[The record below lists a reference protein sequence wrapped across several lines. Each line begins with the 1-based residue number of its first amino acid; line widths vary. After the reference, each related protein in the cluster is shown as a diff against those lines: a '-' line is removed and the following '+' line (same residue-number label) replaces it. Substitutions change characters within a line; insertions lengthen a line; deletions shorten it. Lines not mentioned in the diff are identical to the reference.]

1 MGIRG
6 GRGFVGEALW
16 RPVAKAM
23 ALFVGLV
30 SVSAAIGV
38 GGSWTFGIK
47 VLVVVALLL
56 LTLLISVL
64 YKACRLYKKVDRPLS
79 VRKVSEGSHYF
90 KDEVVVLLEQSD
102 NVLDGDI
109 LTLFVREGDAEVPV
123 CLLSVEAIT
132 DLGFPQSVVFF
143 SFTDDPLL
151 DYLSDE
157 SRLEQLQ
164 AKRGV
169 TRKHLE
175 LYLEWSFPVH

>member
-6 GRGFVGEALW
+6 GRGFVGETLW
-16 RPVAKAM
+16 RPIAKAM

-64 YKACRLYKKVDRPLS
+64 YVAYLLYKKVDRPLS
-79 VRKVSEGSHYF
+79 VRKVSRGTHSF
-90 KDEVVVLLEQSD
+90 KNTVIVLLERSD
-102 NVLDGDI
+102 NVLVGDI
-109 LTLFVREGDAEVPV
+109 LTLFVREGDVEVPV
-123 CLLSVEAIT
+123 CLISVETIT
-132 DLGFPQSVVFF
+132 NLGFPQSVVFF
-143 SFTDDPLL
+143 SFTDEPLL

-169 TRKHLE
+169 KKEHLNG
-175 LYLEWSFPVH
+175 

>member
-1 MGIRG
+1 M
-6 GRGFVGEALW
+6 GEALW

-79 VRKVSEGSHYF
+79 VRKVSEGIHYY
-90 KDEVVVLLEQSD
+90 ENNVMVLLERSD
-102 NVLDGDI
+102 NVLVGDV
-109 LTLFVREGDAEVPV
+109 LTLFIREGDVETPV
-123 CLLSVEAIT
+123 CLLSVEMIT
-132 DLGFPQSVVFF
+132 NLGFPQSVVFV
-143 SFTDDPLL
+143 SFTGPSVL

-157 SRLEQLQ
+157 SRLEQLH
-164 AKRGV
+164 AKRV
-169 TRKHLE
+169 VKKEHLNG
-175 LYLEWSFPVH
+175 

>member
-6 GRGFVGEALW
+6 GRGFVGETLW
-16 RPVAKAM
+16 RPIAKAM

-64 YKACRLYKKVDRPLS
+64 YVAYLLYKKIDRPLS
-79 VRKVSEGSHYF
+79 VRKVSKGTHYY
-90 KDEVVVLLEQSD
+90 ENNVVVLLERSD
-102 NVLDGDI
+102 NVLVGDI
-109 LTLFVREGDAEVPV
+109 LTMFVREGDVEVPV
-123 CLLSVEAIT
+123 CLISVETIT
-132 DLGFPQSVVFF
+132 NLGFPQSVVFF
-143 SFTDDPLL
+143 SFTDEPLL

-164 AKRGV
+164 AKRV
-169 TRKHLE
+169 VKKEHLNG
-175 LYLEWSFPVH
+175 

>member
-6 GRGFVGEALW
+6 GQGFVGETLW
-16 RPVAKAM
+16 RPIAKAM

-47 VLVVVALLL
+47 VLVVVAFLL

-64 YKACRLYKKVDRPLS
+64 YVAYLLYKKIDRPLS
-79 VRKVSEGSHYF
+79 VRKVSRGTHSF
-90 KDEVVVLLEQSD
+90 KNTVIVLLERSD
-102 NVLDGDI
+102 NVLVGDVLI
-109 LTLFVREGDAEVPV
+109 LFVREGDVEIPI

-132 DLGFPQSVVFF
+132 NLGFPQSMVF
-143 SFTDDPLL
+143 SLITDDLS

-157 SRLEQLQ
+157 SRQEQLY

-169 TRKHLE
+169 TRRD
-175 LYLEWSFPVH
+175 LEWLITQ

>member
-6 GRGFVGEALW
+6 GRGFVGETLW
-16 RPVAKAM
+16 RPIAKAM

-64 YKACRLYKKVDRPLS
+64 YVAYILYKKVDRPLS
-79 VRKVSEGSHYF
+79 VRKVSRGTHYF
-90 KDEVVVLLEQSD
+90 KDEVMVLLEQSD
-102 NVLDGDI
+102 TVLDGDI
-109 LTLFVREGDAEVPV
+109 LTLFVREGDVEVPV
-123 CLLSVEAIT
+123 CLISVETIT
-132 DLGFPQSVVFF
+132 NLGFPQSVVFF
-143 SFTDDPLL
+143 SFTDEPLL

-169 TRKHLE
+169 TKEHLE
-175 LYLEWSFPVH
+175 WLIKEQALR

>member
-6 GRGFVGEALW
+6 GRGFVGETLW
-16 RPVAKAM
+16 RPIAKAM

-64 YKACRLYKKVDRPLS
+64 YVAYLLYKKVDRPLS
-79 VRKVSEGSHYF
+79 VRKVSKGTHYY
-90 KDEVVVLLEQSD
+90 ENNVMVLLERSD
-102 NVLDGDI
+102 NVLVGDV
-109 LTLFVREGDAEVPV
+109 LTLFVREGDVETPV
-123 CLLSVEAIT
+123 CLLSVEMIT
-132 DLGFPQSVVFF
+132 NLGFPQSVVFF
-143 SFTDDPLL
+143 SFTDASVL

-169 TRKHLE
+169 TKEHLNPQAARR
-175 LYLEWSFPVH
+175 S

>member
-16 RPVAKAM
+16 RPIAKAM

-64 YKACRLYKKVDRPLS
+64 YVAYLLYKKVDRPLS
-79 VRKVSEGSHYF
+79 VRKVSRGTHSF
-90 KDEVVVLLEQSD
+90 KNTVIVLLERSD
-102 NVLDGDI
+102 NVLVGDI
-109 LTLFVREGDAEVPV
+109 LTLFVREGDVEVPV
-123 CLLSVEAIT
+123 CLISVETIT
-132 DLGFPQSVVFF
+132 NLGFPQSVVFF
-143 SFTDDPLL
+143 SFTDEPLL

-169 TRKHLE
+169 KKEHLNG
-175 LYLEWSFPVH
+175 

>member
-6 GRGFVGEALW
+6 GRGFVGETLW
-16 RPVAKAM
+16 RPIAKAM

-47 VLVVVALLL
+47 VLVAVSLLL
-56 LTLLISVL
+56 LTLLISIIYVAYL
-64 YKACRLYKKVDRPLS
+64 LYKKVDRPLS
-79 VRKVSEGSHYF
+79 VRKVSRGTHYF
-90 KDEVVVLLEQSD
+90 KDEVMVLLEQSD
-102 NVLDGDI
+102 TVLDGDI
-109 LTLFVREGDAEVPV
+109 LTLFVREGDVEVPV
-123 CLLSVEAIT
+123 CLISVETIT
-132 DLGFPQSVVFF
+132 NLGFPQSVVFF
-143 SFTDDPLL
+143 SFTDEPLL

-169 TRKHLE
+169 TKEHLE
-175 LYLEWSFPVH
+175 WLIKEQALR